1 MDSFF
6 SFFNNHIQTLNQ
18 SKFFAGMVMIMLNIG
33 SKYITVKLS
42 PSQEAYLRNFI
53 ARELIIFAVAWMG
66 TRDIYTSLILTAV
79 FTVLSDHLFNE
90 ESPYCIVPKNI
101 RVLTNIVDINNDE
114 KISEEEINN
123 AIYILEKAKRENEV
137 TYLLVFHY
145 SLTATYFFSIKG

>member
-66 TRDIYTSLILTAV
+66 TRDIYMALLLTATFIILTQ
-79 FTVLSDHLFNE
+79 HLFNE
-90 ESPYCIVPKNI
+90 NSKVCVLPETFKNYHLFDTNKDGIVSQKELDDAVQMIIKAREQQNLKNKEQ
-101 RVLTNIVDINNDE
+101 VYN
-114 KISEEEINN
+114 
-123 AIYILEKAKRENEV
+123 
-137 TYLLVFHY
+137 
-145 SLTATYFFSIKG
+145 YFIQNKM

>member
-6 SFFNNHIQTLNQ
+6 NFINNHIQTLNQ

-66 TRDIYTSLILTAV
+66 TRDIYMALLLTATFIILTQ
-79 FTVLSDHLFNE
+79 HLFNE
-90 ESPYCIVPKNI
+90 NSKVCVLPETFKNYH
-101 RVLTNIVDINNDE
+101 LFDTNKDGVVSQKELDDAVQMII
-114 KISEEEINN
+114 
-123 AIYILEKAKRENEV
+123 KAKEQQNLKNKEQV
-137 TYLLVFHY
+137 YN
-145 SLTATYFFSIKG
+145 YFIQNKM

>member
-6 SFFNNHIQTLNQ
+6 SFLNNHIQSLNQ

-66 TRDIYTSLILTAV
+66 TRDIYMALLLTAT
-79 FTVLSDHLFNE
+79 FILLTQHLFNE
-90 ESPYCIVPKNI
+90 NSKVCVLPETFKNYH
-101 RVLTNIVDINNDE
+101 LFDTNKDGMVSQKELDDAVQMII
-114 KISEEEINN
+114 
-123 AIYILEKAKRENEV
+123 KAREQQNLKNKEQV
-137 TYLLVFHY
+137 YN
-145 SLTATYFFSIKG
+145 YFIQNKM

>member
-6 SFFNNHIQTLNQ
+6 TFFNNNIQTLNQ

-66 TRDIYTSLILTAV
+66 TRDIYMALLLTATFIILTQ
-79 FTVLSDHLFNE
+79 HLFNE
-90 ESPYCIVPKNI
+90 NSKVCVLPETFKNYHMFD
-101 RVLTNIVDINNDE
+101 TNKDGI
-114 KISEEEINN
+114 ISQKELDDAVQLLI
-123 AIYILEKAKRENEV
+123 KAKEQQNLKNKEQV
-137 TYLLVFHY
+137 YN
-145 SLTATYFFSIKG
+145 YFIQNKM

>member
-66 TRDIYTSLILTAV
+66 TRDIYMALLLTATFIILTQ
-79 FTVLSDHLFNE
+79 HLFNE
-90 ESPYCIVPKNI
+90 NSKVCVLPETFKNYH
-101 RVLTNIVDINNDE
+101 LFDTNKDGI
-114 KISEEEINN
+114 ISQKELDDAVQMI
-123 AIYILEKAKRENEV
+123 IKAKEQQNLKNKEQV
-137 TYLLVFHY
+137 YN
-145 SLTATYFFSIKG
+145 YFIQNKM

>member
-6 SFFNNHIQTLNQ
+6 TFLNGHIQTLNQ

-66 TRDIYTSLILTAV
+66 TRDIYMALLLTAT
-79 FTVLSDHLFNE
+79 FIVLTQHLFNE
-90 ESPYCIVPKNI
+90 NSKVCVLPETFKNYHLFDTNKDGIVSQKELDDAVQLLI
-101 RVLTNIVDINNDE
+101 
-114 KISEEEINN
+114 
-123 AIYILEKAKRENEV
+123 KAKEQQNLKNKEQV
-137 TYLLVFHY
+137 YN
-145 SLTATYFFSIKG
+145 YFIQNKM

>member
-6 SFFNNHIQTLNQ
+6 SFLNNHIQTLNQ

-66 TRDIYTSLILTAV
+66 TRDIYMALLLTATFIILTQ
-79 FTVLSDHLFNE
+79 HLFNE
-90 ESPYCIVPKNI
+90 NSKVCVLPETFKNYH
-101 RVLTNIVDINNDE
+101 LFDTNKDGVVSQKELDD
-114 KISEEEINN
+114 
-123 AIYILEKAKRENEV
+123 AIQMIIKAKEQQNLKNKEQV
-137 TYLLVFHY
+137 YN
-145 SLTATYFFSIKG
+145 YFIQNKM

>member
-6 SFFNNHIQTLNQ
+6 SFLNNHIQTLNQ

-66 TRDIYTSLILTAV
+66 TRDIYMALLLTATFIILTQ
-79 FTVLSDHLFNE
+79 HLFNE
-90 ESPYCIVPKNI
+90 NSKVCVLPETFKNYH
-101 RVLTNIVDINNDE
+101 LFDTNKDGMVSQKELDDAVQMII
-114 KISEEEINN
+114 
-123 AIYILEKAKRENEV
+123 KAREQQNLKNKEQV
-137 TYLLVFHY
+137 YN
-145 SLTATYFFSIKG
+145 YFIQNKM

>member
-6 SFFNNHIQTLNQ
+6 TFFNNHIQSLNQ

-66 TRDIYTSLILTAV
+66 TRDIYMALLLTATFIILTQ
-79 FTVLSDHLFNE
+79 HLFNE
-90 ESPYCIVPKNI
+90 NSKVCVLPDTFKNYH
-101 RVLTNIVDINNDE
+101 LFDTNKDGV
-114 KISEEEINN
+114 ISQKELDDAVQLLI
-123 AIYILEKAKRENEV
+123 KAKEQQNLRNKEQVYN
-137 TYLLVFHY
+137 
-145 SLTATYFFSIKG
+145 YFIQNKM

>member
-66 TRDIYTSLILTAV
+66 TRDIYMALLLTATFIILTQ
-79 FTVLSDHLFNE
+79 HLFNE
-90 ESPYCIVPKNI
+90 NSKVCVLPETFKNYHMFDTNKDGIVSQKELDDAFQMIIKAREQQNLKNKEQ
-101 RVLTNIVDINNDE
+101 VYN
-114 KISEEEINN
+114 
-123 AIYILEKAKRENEV
+123 
-137 TYLLVFHY
+137 
-145 SLTATYFFSIKG
+145 YFIQNKM